1 MGRSI
6 FDIDRKLYT
15 LYDEIEEAGGEIT
28 PEIEEKLELNGQEM
42 TNKVKNITNF
52 INSLNADI
60 LAIKSETDRLA
71 KLKKSKENTITGLTN
86 LVLFAIKKYGVADKQ
101 GKKWI
106 DWGTG
111 KVTIRKSETVE
122 INSKKLDAIN
132 DMLKVIF
139 ANGIYTG
146 TLNQNSSVDEQ
157 ALLDAIV
164 NTAKESGD
172 YECSE
177 IEIEDL
183 NDVNIEVTVP
193 VKLTDLLK
201 GDGYQLMTNVGAVN
215 RDGWKFKPSID
226 KKLMKVKIKDDG
238 CVSNIAEIVENDNLT
253 IK

>member
-1 MGRSI
+1 MAKSI
-6 FDIDRKLYT
+6 FEIDKELYA
-15 LYDEIEEAGGEIT
+15 LYDEIEEADGEIT

-42 TNKVKNITNF
+42 TNKVKSITNY
-52 INSLNADI
+52 INKLKADI
-60 LAIKSETDRLA
+60 LAIKSETDRLT
-71 KLKKSKENTITGLTN
+71 KLKKSKENTIKGLTK
-86 LVLFAIKKYGVADKQ
+86 LVIFAIKNYGKEDKS

-111 KVTIRKSETVE
+111 KVTIRKSETIEV
-122 INSKKLDAIN
+122 NSKKLEAIN
-132 DMLKVIF
+132 DMLKVTF

-164 NTAKESGD
+164 NTAKDSGN

-183 NDVNIEVTVP
+183 DDINIEVTVP

-201 GDGYQLMTNVGAVN
+201 GDGYQLMTNIGAVN
-215 RDGWKFKPSID
+215 RDGWKFKPSVD

-238 CVSNIAEIVENDNLT
+238 CVSNIAEVVENDNLT

>member
-1 MGRSI
+1 MSRSI
-6 FDIDRKLYT
+6 FDIDRELYA

-42 TNKVKNITNF
+42 TNKVRSITNF
-52 INSLNADI
+52 INSLNADL

-71 KLKKSKENTITGLTN
+71 KLKKSKENTIKGLTN
-86 LVLFAIKKYGVADKQ
+86 LVLFAIKKYGKEDKN

-122 INSKKLDAIN
+122 VNSKKLDAIN
-132 DMLKVIF
+132 DMLKVTF

-157 ALLDAIV
+157 ALFDAIV
-164 NTAKESGD
+164 NTAKESGN

-183 NDVNIEVTVP
+183 DDVNIEVTVP

>member
-6 FDIDRKLYT
+6 FDIDRELYA

-42 TNKVKNITNF
+42 TNKVRSITNF
-52 INSLNADI
+52 INSLNADL

-86 LVLFAIKKYGVADKQ
+86 LVLFAIKKYGVADKK

-111 KVTIRKSETVE
+111 KVSIRKSETVE
-122 INSKKLDAIN
+122 VNSKKLDAIN
-132 DMLKVIF
+132 DMLKVTF

-183 NDVNIEVTVP
+183 DDVNIEVTVP

>member
-1 MGRSI
+1 M
-6 FDIDRKLYT
+6 
-15 LYDEIEEAGGEIT
+15 
-28 PEIEEKLELNGQEM
+28 
-42 TNKVKNITNF
+42 
-52 INSLNADI
+52 NADI

-71 KLKKSKENTITGLTN
+71 KLKKSKENTIKGLTN
-86 LVLFAIKKYGVADKQ
+86 LVLFAIKKYGKEDKK

-122 INSKKLDAIN
+122 VNNKKLEAIN
-132 DMLKVIF
+132 DMLKVTF

-164 NTAKESGD
+164 NTAKDSGN

-177 IEIEDL
+177 IDIEDL
-183 NDVNIEVTVP
+183 DDVNIEVTVP

-201 GDGYQLMTNVGAVN
+201 GDGYQLMTNIGAVN
-215 RDGWKFKPSID
+215 RDGWKFKPSVD

-238 CVSNIAEIVENDNLT
+238 CVSNIAEVVENDNLT

>member
-1 MGRSI
+1 MAKSI
-6 FDIDRKLYT
+6 FEIDRELYA

-42 TNKVKNITNF
+42 TNKVRSITNF

-86 LVLFAIKKYGVADKQ
+86 LVLFAIKKYGVADKK

-111 KVTIRKSETVE
+111 KVSIRKSETVE
-122 INSKKLDAIN
+122 VNSKKLDAIN
-132 DMLKVIF
+132 DMLKVTF

-183 NDVNIEVTVP
+183 DDVNIEVTVP